1 MSLISDALKKAELQ
15 RAASA
20 KSAPGGWNRDVTPQ
34 EGRDIKRRSSAGLFW
49 SNLFVLT
56 ALCVAA
62 VYFLRLQPRD
72 PTDDHTAA
80 TQNVVPATTNG
91 AQPEVAA
98 AQPAASASAQPPES
112 LTASPFLSP
121 ATDTTTS
128 PRVTEEYALDG
139 VSALGSKTLLSI
151 VRSSDRR
158 SVWIPVGKSVGE
170 ITAVSYDPDSD
181 QAVISVRGDLMSVQ
195 MRQGPREVADAPA
208 AAE

>member
-139 VSALGSKTLLSI
+139 VSALGSKLC
-151 VRSSDRR
+151 
-158 SVWIPVGKSVGE
+158 SVSF
-170 ITAVSYDPDSD
+170 
-181 QAVISVRGDLMSVQ
+181 
-195 MRQGPREVADAPA
+195 A
-208 AAE
+208 AATDAAFGFRSESPWAKSLPSATIPTQIKR